1 VIAALIGGWP
11 AARAEAQVPIT
22 DRAYAIDLYDG
33 VAIGDTTLIGMGG
46 AGAANARGTAG
57 VLLNPSAIAVRS
69 TTDDGSWSLDWHL
82 DAVTAR
88 YSSDYDNN
96 GETGS
101 GGASLVT
108 TGLGGRIGNWSV
120 AGTGMVQT
128 TPLAGSSL
136 EANAARA
143 RLVLATWIPS
153 VGLAVGAGV
162 QTGRFEVGLDSGPSL
177 FSISGTGLIAG
188 ATWVPAQQRFRLAA
202 AVDTPIDGGEV
213 ESNDCDPADCNG
225 YILPDHARAPWRLVT
240 GAAYR
245 IAPTAW
251 NQQVPGPFRDE
262 KALTIAADIVV
273 TGPTADGN
281 GLEAFGMQTLQPS
294 GRHTVASLRGG
305 LDYEWKPGK
314 LRVRAG
320 AYWEPGRF
328 EGVGGRLHTTFGA
341 DLRVLQFRFFGPRRV
356 RLSLTGDL
364 ASRYRNLGLA
374 IGFWH

>member
-1 VIAALIGGWP
+1 VAALIGCLHAG
-11 AARAEAQVPIT
+11 RAEAQAPIT

-57 VLLNPSAIAVRS
+57 VLLNPSAIAVRA
-69 TTDDGSWSLDWHL
+69 TTDSSSWSVDWHL
-82 DAVTAR
+82 DLVTAT

-96 GETGS
+96 GATGS

-108 TGLGGRIGNWSV
+108 TGFGGRILNWSV
-120 AGTGMVQT
+120 AATGTAQT
-128 TPLAGSSL
+128 TPLAGSAL
-136 EANAARA
+136 EANATRG
-143 RLVLATWIPS
+143 RVVLATWIPS

-162 QTGRFEVGLDSGPSL
+162 QTGRFEIGPEEAPL

-202 AVDTPIDGGEV
+202 AIDTPIDGDGV
-213 ESNDCDPADCNG
+213 ESDDCDPMDCNG
-225 YILPDHARAPWRLVT
+225 YILPDRARAPWRLVT
-240 GAAYR
+240 GATYR
-245 IAPTAW
+245 LAPTAW

-262 KALTIAADIVV
+262 KALTLAADIVV
-273 TGPTADGN
+273 TGPTSEGY
-281 GLEAFGMQTLQPS
+281 GLEAFGMKTLQRS

-314 LRVRAG
+314 LRVRGG

-341 DLRVLQFRFFGPRRV
+341 DLRILRFRFFGERRLRV
-356 RLSLTGDL
+356 SATGDL
-364 ASRYRNLGLA
+364 ASRYRNLGFS